1 MPAAA
6 VQEELIEV
14 AVRTTNRSSFA
25 ASPRPRRGSSTA
37 ASSSAAYRVRNSTPT
52 ARTNGS
58 ANGSSMRG
66 WAALAALALPAA
78 TSVAVAPTP
87 VARSPAIVVG
97 TRHGLS
103 FGPVWPPTPAADP
116 KYRLQLRD

>member
-1 MPAAA
+1 M
-6 VQEELIEV
+6 
-14 AVRTTNRSSFA
+14 RTTNSVVIRCKPQA
-25 ASPRPRRGSSTA
+25 ASGSSTSA
-37 ASSSAAYRVRNSTPT
+37 ASSSPVAHRVRNSTPT

-87 VARSPAIVVG
+87 VARSQ
-97 TRHGLS
+97 LS
-103 FGPVWPPTPAADP
+103 SSVRATDP
-116 KYRLQLRD
+116 SSARSGRQRSAVDPNNRLQLRDEYR